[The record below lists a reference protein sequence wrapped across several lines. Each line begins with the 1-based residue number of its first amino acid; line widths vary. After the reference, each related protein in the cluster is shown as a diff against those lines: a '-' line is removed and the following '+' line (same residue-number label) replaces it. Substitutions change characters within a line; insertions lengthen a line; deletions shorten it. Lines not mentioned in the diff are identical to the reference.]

1 MFYISINGEQIYK
14 PLDDLLIIFNP
25 KLTLEIGKAGSLE
38 FDIPPK
44 NPFYDK
50 LNQLT
55 TEVEVDMDDEEI
67 FHGRVLS
74 NERAF
79 NNLRHVYCEGDLS
92 YLIDSVQKG
101 IRFEGTTHELFELII
116 SRHNARVDA
125 AKQFAIGTVNIED
138 RPIVLIGH
146 SENDPDT
153 SEIDYKQ
160 IAVDSIVDN
169 WNNSFDYIQTC
180 LIDYCG
186 GYLRTRREN
195 GVNYIDLLADFENT
209 SVQPIELGRNLL
221 NLTEEVSVEDL
232 FTVLIPLGDNNLTIA
247 SVNGGSDE
255 LVDREAAARFG
266 RIVRTHVF
274 NNVTSAS
281 TLLDN
286 ARRYLATNVNVPR
299 TITVRAIDLHLVNKN
314 IDPIRIGDRVAIT
327 SFVHEVDDTL
337 TCTKIEYDLE
347 RPENNNYVFGNPKQS
362 LTERYREDTRHEA
375 DTYGNSASI
384 DSVTPSSIGSVAASS
399 AGAIGA
405 ASAMEQTKALNDFY
419 DEWIHW
425 EPGSPKMSLGSLTKE
440 YIDGKEVL
448 LSECGI
454 DLDSST
460 GNINIHSLHNQ
471 VDEYGRQ
478 LASNE
483 ARIDVLQTD
492 TAVAIESV
500 TERVDGVSDR
510 ESRHYTEITQRSDE
524 LGSSITSLARD
535 INEYEDRTTT
545 ALASITQR
553 ADDQESR
560 ISATAT
566 YATNI
571 EDKVDTKF
579 AAIDI
584 WANDAESAISMKA
597 DKLYVDAQ
605 IEGTIATFEELTSG
619 LSIASKLRVTEL
631 IAGSISYWDESSSG
645 PVAVPSMKHSHL
657 FTIVEGENGN
667 VEFSIAGATTEIPQK
682 QSFNIANTRFYR
694 DNVAAKTVKSFDL
707 DTDAQYTD
715 GTGYRYETANKRY
728 LVYIKAVMSDDSE
741 KKGGPLYVNA
751 RSVVDAATN
760 AGAETATVSNVILE
774 PAGTPTWDS
783 QDEIWTSSVRVHGT
797 ARGTKAD
804 GSYYSDS
811 SYDTYKTINVTTVYN
826 AGKAAGSITINT
838 IDLNQNAPN
847 TDNTGYR
854 YETANK
860 RYLVYTKANLSD
872 STAWTSS
879 SPIYIPA
886 GAAWNSGKDAGAET
900 ATVSNVILEPA
911 GTPTW
916 DSQDEIWTS
925 SVRVHGTATGRRSDG
940 TDYTNSSY
948 DAYKTINVT
957 SVYNA
962 GKAAGSVAI
971 NAIVLDPSGS
981 TSSLGYDYDSS
992 NNRYLVY
999 SKANLSDGT
1008 TYFESNPLI
1017 VPAGSAWNA
1026 GRNSGAETAYF
1037 SNAMPGAAGAPY
1049 YSSENQAYYSS
1060 VSITGTARG
1069 TRADGTYYTS
1079 NRTITKAVDV
1089 SAVWDAAGGND
1100 SVVVS
1105 ISGAMSS
1112 SSTNRGVITATGT
1125 CGSKSA
1131 SGTYQI
1137 NLTRD
1142 NSTSSSIRVK
1152 VTDSNSNILAYTTV
1166 TYPTS
1171 TVEIA
1176 SVSLVPKYDSTQDLI
1191 TDAGDGNIYY
1201 RTVASVYKTGSSTA
1215 IYTGDANVKINAVY
1229 EFMEDFVGIDHGK
1242 MLDSTG
1248 SGSNAYDAYDSGY
1261 NFAVQTKA
1269 YKSGNYN
1276 YTRIGLYNSFNQ
1288 LQKTIRAQ
1296 YPAITSITSNSTST
1310 NNSDYHQSGGRW
1322 KLYVH
1327 AKSGSTELLQDEIDV
1342 QFAVDWGAAQ
1352 GGGSG
1357 TAYSFY
1363 CTNRSESSAG
1373 RITCDLSI
1381 SSYSNLPFYSGSYYS
1396 LRYG

>member
-1 MFYISINGEQIYK
+1 MFYISANGQQIYK
-14 PLDDLLIIFNP
+14 PLDDLLVLFNP
-25 KLTLEIGKAGSLE
+25 KLTLEIGKAGALE
-38 FDIPPK
+38 FDIPPN
-44 NPFYDK
+44 NPFYDRM
-50 LNQLT
+50 NQLT
-55 TEVEVDMDDEEI
+55 TEVTVDMDDEEI

-74 NERAF
+74 SERVF
-79 NNLRHVYCEGDLS
+79 SNLRHVYCEGDLS

-101 IRFEGTTHELFELII
+101 VQYNGTTHDLFNRII
-116 SRHNARVDA
+116 ANHNARVNP
-125 AKQFAIGTVNIED
+125 AKRFTVGTVNIED
-138 RPIVLIGH
+138 RPIVLVGQSDGDDINTG
-146 SENDPDT
+146 SIN
-153 SEIDYKQ
+153 YKQ
-160 IAVDSIVDN
+160 IAIDSIVGE

-186 GYLRTRREN
+186 GYLRTRRSN
-195 GVNYIDLLADFENT
+195 GVLYIDLLADYGNDA
-209 SVQPIELGRNLL
+209 VQPIELGRNLL
-221 NLTEEVSVEDL
+221 DLTSEISVEDL
-232 FTVLIPLGDNNLTIA
+232 FTVLIPLGDDNLTIA
-247 SVNGGSDE
+247 GVNGGSDE
-255 LVDREAAARFG
+255 LVDSSAVAKYG

-274 NNVTSAS
+274 NNVTSAA
-281 TLLDN
+281 TLLEN
-286 ARRYLATNVNVPR
+286 ARRYMATSINVPR
-299 TITVRAIDLHLVNKN
+299 TINVRAVDLHLINKT
-314 IDPIRIGDRVAIT
+314 IPAIKIGDKVEIT
-327 SFVHEVDDTL
+327 SFVHEVNDVL

-347 RPENNNYVFGNPKQS
+347 RPENNNYTFGNPKQT
-362 LTERYREDTRHEA
+362 LTQRYREDARH
-375 DTYGNSASI
+375 DSDVYGNSAA
-384 DSVTPSSIGSVAASS
+384 VTPSSASSIGSAAASS

-405 ASAMEQTKALNDFY
+405 ASALEQSKALNDFY
-419 DEWIHW
+419 DEWIDW
-425 EPGSPKMSLGSLTKE
+425 EPGSPKMSLGSLTNA

-460 GNINIHSLHNQ
+460 GNINIHSLHNE
-471 VDEYGRQ
+471 VDEYGRR
-478 LASNE
+478 LSTNE

-500 TERVDGVSDR
+500 TERVDSVSDR
-510 ESRHYTEITQRSDE
+510 EANHYTEITQRSDE

-571 EDKVDTKF
+571 DGKVDTKF

-584 WANDAESAISMKA
+584 WANEAETAISMKA
-597 DKLYVDAQ
+597 DKIYVDGQ
-605 IEGTIATFEELTSG
+605 IQATIGEFEKLTSG
-619 LSIASKLRVTEL
+619 TSVASKIRATEI
-631 IAGSISYWDESSSG
+631 IAGTISYWDESSSG
-645 PVAVPSMKHSHL
+645 PVAVASMKHSHL

-694 DNVAAKTVKSFDL
+694 DNVAAKTVKSFGL
-707 DTDAQYTD
+707 DTNAQYTD

-728 LVYIKAVMSDDSE
+728 LVYVKAVMSDDSE
-741 KKGGPLYVNA
+741 KVGGPLYVNA
-751 RSVVDAATN
+751 RDVVDAATDTGAKSAKVYSVTIGT
-760 AGAETATVSNVILE
+760 AGAPAWNEEDQVWYATAPVAGVSE
-774 PAGTPTWDS
+774 GTL
-783 QDEIWTSSVRVHGT
+783 
-797 ARGTKAD
+797 AD
-804 GSYYSDS
+804 GS
-811 SYDTYKTINVTTVYN
+811 SYRRPTYARNIAIDVTRVYE
-826 AGKAAGSITINT
+826 AGQAAGSVSINE
-838 IDLNQNAPN
+838 IVLNPAAQY

-872 STAWTSS
+872 STSYISS
-879 SPIYIPA
+879 NPIYIPA
-886 GAAWNSGKDAGAET
+886 SAAWNSGKDAGAET
-900 ATVSNVILEPA
+900 ATVSNVTLGSA
-911 GTPTW
+911 GTPSW
-916 DSQDEIWTS
+916 S
-925 SVRVHGTATGRRSDG
+925 SEDQVWYSTVSANGTASGTRSDG
-940 TDYTNSSY
+940 SYYTNSSY
-948 DAYKTINVT
+948 SRNISVDVT
-957 SVYNA
+957 AVYNA
-962 GKAAGSVAI
+962 GKAAGSVAV
-971 NAIVLDPSGS
+971 NAIVLNPSGS
-981 TSSLGYDYDSS
+981 VSSLGYDYDSS

-999 SKANLSDGT
+999 AKANLSDST
-1008 TYFESNPLI
+1008 TYSETNALI

-1037 SNAMPGAAGAPY
+1037 SSVSTGVAGAPY
-1049 YSSENQAYYSS
+1049 YSSEDRVYYSN

-1069 TRADGTYYTS
+1069 TKADGTYYTS
-1079 NRTITKAVDV
+1079 SRSITRAVDV

-1100 SVVVS
+1100 QVVVG

-1176 SVSLVPKYDSTQDLI
+1176 SVALAPKYDSTQDLI

-1201 RTVASVYKTGSSTA
+1201 RTVASVYKTGSTSA

-1229 EFMEDFVGIDHGK
+1229 EFMENFVGIDHAA
-1242 MLDSTG
+1242 MLDSTA
-1248 SGSNAYDAYDSGY
+1248 SNYNSYDSGY

-1276 YTRIGLYNSFNQ
+1276 YTRIALYNSFNQ

-1296 YPAITSITSNSTST
+1296 YPAITSITSNSTSS

-1363 CTNRSESSAG
+1363 CTNRSETSAG

-1381 SSYSNLPFYSGSYYS
+1381 SSYSNLPFYSGSYYT